1 MGRTDDHNTTEK
13 FRNKRSFDGKPVEPG
28 KVLVPFIKETFNL
41 PAGTYIQ
48 DNFTVM
54 YLGEFEYEIGYMPIS
69 ESFYVSYMKEFWDE
83 IEKDSAI
90 RREERCI
97 IGKNPDE
104 TDELCPVTKSCKNCA
119 CKGLL
124 DRHDPNHVDIISLD
138 YEYENEEFDIE
149 DTDTPS
155 VEDQV
160 INAIEPEP
168 MENELQLHHDAVCSC
183 LKLRYCRKDH
193 K

>member
-28 KVLVPFIKETFNL
+28 KVLVPFRKETFNL
-41 PAGTYIQ
+41 PTGTYIQ

-54 YLGEFEYEIGYMPIS
+54 YLGEFEY
-69 ESFYVSYMKEFWDE
+69 
-83 IEKDSAI
+83 
-90 RREERCI
+90 
-97 IGKNPDE
+97 
-104 TDELCPVTKSCKNCA
+104 
-119 CKGLL
+119 

-138 YEYENEEFDIE
+138 FEYENEEFDIE
-149 DTDTPS
+149 DTNTPS

-160 INAIEPEP
+160 IDAIEPEP
-168 MENELQLHHDAVCSC
+168 MEDELQLHHDAVRSC
-183 LKLRYCRKDH
+183 LKLHYCRKGH

>member
-28 KVLVPFIKETFNL
+28 KVLVPFRKETFNL

-83 IEKDSAI
+83 IEKDSAM
-90 RREERCI
+90 RRKKR
-97 IGKNPDE
+97 
-104 TDELCPVTKSCKNCA
+104 
-119 CKGLL
+119 
-124 DRHDPNHVDIISLD
+124 
-138 YEYENEEFDIE
+138 
-149 DTDTPS
+149 
-155 VEDQV
+155 
-160 INAIEPEP
+160 
-168 MENELQLHHDAVCSC
+168 
-183 LKLRYCRKDH
+183 
-193 K
+193 